1 MQRISVS
8 RPRRPC
14 LLANYVIPPHAL
26 SRLFFWC
33 NLCCDDPFSVWADQ
47 PVVDSVLESR
57 NFVWF
62 GAGKSKFRLIRCW
75 KVEISSDSVLE
86 GRNVDSLASY
96 QDLINWYNSLLT
108 RPRCTEELQEHTQ
121 NTKTNRVKWN
131 QKLYKT
137 QSWRY
142 KTTAVIKH
150 QRQTTISIN
159 KISFGSSA
167 LTVLCGT
174 VGWVN

>member
-1 MQRISVS
+1 VTI
-8 RPRRPC
+8 
-14 LLANYVIPPHAL
+14 L
-26 SRLFFWC
+26 S
-33 NLCCDDPFSVWADQ
+33 Q
-47 PVVDSVLESR
+47 
-57 NFVWF
+57 F
-62 GAGKSKFRLIRCW
+62 GLTSPWLIRCW

-86 GRNVDSLASY
+86 GRDVDSLACY
-96 QDLINWYNSLLT
+96 QDLVNWYNSLLT
-108 RPRCTEELQEHTQ
+108 RPRCTEELQGTHPEHK
-121 NTKTNRVKWN
+121 NKPSEMKSEIA
-131 QKLYKT
+131 KT

-174 VGWVN
+174 VGSVN